1 MNNQAEFNR
10 GVFQPL
16 TGEAAAE
23 IAQWEYGKPF
33 DAYSFKNRPNGYLM
47 NKSTWGTEQFCLVD
61 KSEVLGQVSCQLEGG
76 DLWVGWSLA
85 PALCGKGN
93 GAAFVKRCVEEIR
106 SVTGHTGRILLKTA
120 AWNRRA
126 IKAYQKAGFVY
137 VETVQDEIAYT
148 NCVEDF
154 WVMESSRD

>member
-1 MNNQAEFNR
+1 MNSQAEFKR

-16 TGEAAAE
+16 TGETAAE
-23 IAQWEYGKPF
+23 IAQWEYDKPF
-33 DAYSFKNRPNGYLM
+33 DVYSFKDRPNGYLM

-61 KSEVLGQVSCQLEGG
+61 KSEVLGQVSSQFAEGN
-76 DLWVGWSLA
+76 LWVGWSLA

-120 AWNRRA
+120 AWNIRS
-126 IKAYQKAGFVY
+126 IKAYQRAGFVY

-148 NCVEDF
+148 DCVEDF
-154 WVMESSRD
+154 WVMEMSGD